1 MAEKRHPA
9 DRGDILNE
17 TKGQVRQRPGYPD
30 KIYTRSKAVHW
41 RSLFRGAFSC
51 GSAYLHD
58 EEPILTE
65 YRDMHYSGLREPQSV
80 KNYKPLQLFCRNAAS
95 LAAFFYAVD
104 VLYAAGAIIP
114 V

>member
-41 RSLFRGAFSC
+41 RSLLRGAFSC

-65 YRDMHYSGLREPQSV
+65 SEYRNRYYSGKGSQGPL
-80 KNYKPLQLFCRNAAS
+80 KINYKPLQLFAAT
-95 LAAFFYAVD
+95 L
-104 VLYAAGAIIP
+104 P
-114 V
+114 R